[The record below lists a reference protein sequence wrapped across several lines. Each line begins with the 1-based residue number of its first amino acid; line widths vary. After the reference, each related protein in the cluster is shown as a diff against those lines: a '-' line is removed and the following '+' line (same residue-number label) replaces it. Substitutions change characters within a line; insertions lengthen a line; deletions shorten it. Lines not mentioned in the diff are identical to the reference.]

1 MIRRGL
7 VIALVVALAAAGG
20 ALAVVL
26 SDDDA
31 PHAKRPEKPPVVM
44 LVFDEFPLDTILR
57 PDGGI
62 DAARFPNFARLAS
75 MSTWYSNGTTIF
87 DSTFQSIP
95 AIQNARYPRKNTPAD
110 RRAHPVSMYHLF
122 HRLGYDVVNVESGT
136 ALCPPQVCDDA
147 RPRRPGVLA
156 RLAGNGRPSRLHKW
170 IHAIRPRPRP
180 TLYFQHALLPHEPW
194 IYLPS
199 GRQSR
204 PHGNDPVQGIN
215 RPIGFHDPELT
226 EHNEQRYL
234 LQVGFLDREVGR
246 LLDRLEQTGMLDE
259 TLLVVTADHGYAFE
273 LGVKDRRKVNER
285 NVDEIAP
292 VAMFV
297 KAPGQERGHVDGRW
311 LRTMDLLPTVT
322 HLLRTRIPWRHQGRS
337 AYTRETRERD
347 SVAIPTRDFSR
358 VIRIGGDEML
368 SRRAA
373 NRARRERVFGTG
385 FESVVAY
392 GSPWASL
399 YRIGP
404 HPELLGQ
411 PVAQLDVKAAS
422 ARVQAEVAN
431 AELLRV
437 VEPGDRI
444 FPTRVTGRLTGGH
457 PTRER
462 DLAVAVNGRIEAVGR
477 SFHLRGREAE
487 FFSLMVPE
495 TALHRG
501 RNTLQVLEVGARG
514 TLRTLASV

>member
-1 MIRRGL
+1 VIRRGVL
-7 VIALVVALAAAGG
+7 IGVVVALAAAGG
-20 ALAVVL
+20 ALAFVL
-26 SDDDA
+26 ADDDG
-31 PHAKRPEKPPVVM
+31 PHAKRPERPNVVI

-57 PDGGI
+57 PDGRI

-75 MSTWYSNGTTIF
+75 TSTWYSNATTIF
-87 DSTFQSIP
+87 DSTFQSVP
-95 AIQNARYPRKNTPAD
+95 AMLNARYPRKNTPAD

-122 HRLGYDVVNVESGT
+122 DRLGYDVVNVESGT

-170 IHAIRPRPRP
+170 IHSIRDRPRP
-180 TLYFQHALLPHEPW
+180 TLWFQHALLPHEPW

-204 PHGNDPVQGIN
+204 PHGNDPIPGIN

-226 EHNEQRYL
+226 EHNEQRHL
-234 LQVGFLDREVGR
+234 LQVGFVDREIGR
-246 LLDRLEQTGMLDE
+246 LLDRLEETGTLDE

-273 LGVKDRRKVNER
+273 LGVPDRRKVNEH

-297 KAPGQERGHVDGRW
+297 KGPGQKRGRVDRRW
-311 LRTMDLLPTVT
+311 LRTLDLLPTIAT
-322 HLLRTRIPWRHQGRS
+322 QLHLRIPWRHQGRS
-337 AYTRETRERD
+337 AYSRETRERD

-358 VIRIGGDEML
+358 VIRIGDEAML
-368 SRRAA
+368 TRRAA
-373 NRARRERVFGTG
+373 NRARRERLFGTG
-385 FESVVAY
+385 FSSIVAY

-404 HPELLGQ
+404 HPELLGR
-411 PVAQLDVKAAS
+411 PVAELPVQAS
-422 ARVQAEVAN
+422 AGGVRARVAN
-431 AELLRV
+431 ARLLRAV
-437 VEPGDRI
+437 DPDARI
-444 FPTRVTGRLTGGH
+444 LPTRVTGRLAGGD
-457 PTRER
+457 PERER
-462 DLAVAVNGRIEAVGR
+462 DLAVAVNGRIAAVGR

-495 TALHRG
+495 EALQRG
-501 RNTLQVLEVGARG
+501 RNSIQVLEVGG
-514 TLRTLASV
+514 DGSLRRL